1 MQLHEA
7 VQKHQVR
14 PAIEVALAEVTGDQT
29 CIGVRGV
36 GIDHGK
42 MQRPLL
48 LAVGRQKDPAPAFG
62 VAREVPR
69 LLASADCA
77 PDLRVVAT
85 ELAVARHK
93 PVERHERDVS
103 VDIEID
109 VNRIGNRTPA
119 RMADEEDPLQLVGL
133 AVLVLLEFL
142 NRLDHRSEPAIPSQR
157 LNGNV
162 TFGARTSGPREA
174 PEYELRLLQPGAVQ
188 PAVDIKLTRLVTTE
202 EKDGY
207 AHC

>member
-1 MQLHEA
+1 MHRWAATAWMSDAGPAPRMARALPQEVICSFAIDVHVRRGCGEGRRNKGLSVQFHEA

-93 PVERHERDVS
+93 PVKRHERDVS

-133 AVLVLLEFL
+133 AVLVLLKFL
-142 NRLDHRSEPAIPSQR
+142 NRLDHRSEPAIPS
-157 LNGNV
+157 
-162 TFGARTSGPREA
+162 
-174 PEYELRLLQPGAVQ
+174 
-188 PAVDIKLTRLVTTE
+188 
-202 EKDGY
+202 
-207 AHC
+207 